1 MAKLQVDLTK
11 DSILKSLIVFSV
23 PILISNIFQQLYN
36 TMDTMIVGHI
46 LGDTSLAAIGAC
58 TAIYDL
64 LIGFA
69 LGVGNGLSIVV
80 ARNYGARDEDLLK
93 KSVVGSLVIG
103 VILTIFIMIISRIGL
118 YPLLQLLNTPKSI
131 IDEAYSYISFVTLFV
146 GVMFAYNLLSGLLR
160 SIGNSFMPLVFLII
174 SSILNIGLDLLF
186 ISSFNMGIKGAAV
199 ATVIAQGI
207 SALLCAFY
215 ILKKAKILLPS
226 KKHFSFDRILYLELA
241 GQGFSMGFMM
251 SIVSSGTVIL
261 QRSINGF
268 GDSIIAA
275 HTTARKLQSF
285 FTMPITTLSMAL
297 STFISQNKGANKI
310 DRIREGIKIGHI
322 ISVVWMI
329 LATIIIFFFD
339 RFLISLVSGSTNEV
353 ILYNGSRYLIWNVL
367 FFAPLGILVNLRNAL
382 QGLGKKIVPLIS
394 SVIEFFG
401 KIVFVWLFIPKLGYF
416 GVIICEPVIWCLMC
430 IQLVYSFYTNPYIK
444 QNKSVAA

>member
-146 GVMFAYNLLSGLLR
+146 GVMFAYNLLPYY
-160 SIGNSFMPLVFLII
+160 F
-174 SSILNIGLDLLF
+174 
-186 ISSFNMGIKGAAV
+186 
-199 ATVIAQGI
+199 
-207 SALLCAFY
+207 FY
-215 ILKKAKILLPS
+215 IKYWIRLVI
-226 KKHFSFDRILYLELA
+226 HF
-241 GQGFSMGFMM
+241 
-251 SIVSSGTVIL
+251 
-261 QRSINGF
+261 
-268 GDSIIAA
+268 
-275 HTTARKLQSF
+275 
-285 FTMPITTLSMAL
+285 
-297 STFISQNKGANKI
+297 
-310 DRIREGIKIGHI
+310 
-322 ISVVWMI
+322 
-329 LATIIIFFFD
+329 
-339 RFLISLVSGSTNEV
+339 
-353 ILYNGSRYLIWNVL
+353 
-367 FFAPLGILVNLRNAL
+367 
-382 QGLGKKIVPLIS
+382 
-394 SVIEFFG
+394 
-401 KIVFVWLFIPKLGYF
+401 
-416 GVIICEPVIWCLMC
+416 
-430 IQLVYSFYTNPYIK
+430 
-444 QNKSVAA
+444 

>member
-23 PILISNIFQQLYN
+23 PILISKIFQQLYN

-80 ARNYGARDEDLLK
+80 ARNYGARDDNLLK
-93 KSVVGSLVIG
+93 KSVAGSLIIG
-103 VILTIFIMIISRIGL
+103 LLLTIFIMVISAIGL
-118 YPLLQLLNTPKSI
+118 YPLLQLLDTPKNI
-131 IDEAYSYISFVTLFV
+131 IDEAYSYISFVTFFV

-160 SIGNSFMPLVFLII
+160 SIGNSFMPLVFLIV

-207 SALLCAFY
+207 SALLCIFY
-215 ILKKAKILLPS
+215 IAKKAKILIPK
-226 KKHFSFDRILYLELA
+226 KKHFTFDKVLYLELA

-251 SIVSSGTVIL
+251 AIVSSGTVIL

-268 GDSIIAA
+268 GDLVIAA
-275 HTTARKLQSF
+275 HTTARKLFAF
-285 FTMPITTLSMAL
+285 FSMPLSTLSMAL
-297 STFISQNKGANKI
+297 STFVSQNRGANKI
-310 DRIREGIKIGHI
+310 NRITEGIKIGHI
-322 ISVVWMI
+322 ISVAWTI
-329 LATIIIFFFD
+329 LATIFMLLFA
-339 RFLISLVSGSTNEV
+339 RPLVSLISGSTNEV
-353 ILYNGSRYLIWNVL
+353 VLYNGARYMIWNVL
-367 FFAPLGILVNLRNAL
+367 FFAPLGILLNLRNAL

-394 SVIEFFG
+394 SVIEFLG

-416 GVIICEPVIWCLMC
+416 GVILCEPIVWCLMC
-430 IQLVYSFYTNPYIK
+430 IQLIYSFYTNPYIK
-444 QNKSVAA
+444 QNKSVAS